1 MKIKKT
7 LYSILSLALA
17 SSVSVSLVACGGGD
31 GDKTAGGGGGGNKPV
46 ASEKVTKEQWESAFT
61 ATNFVNGTVKMI
73 ETEKGKVRVDDE
85 DYSKK
90 ADGTFTTTTEVVIAN
105 DKQYMKVSYSGSG
118 DKAVTDYVAGLETE
132 EKYTKMYDNNAENPI
147 YLYYGKKD
155 WYGQDF
161 QGVEKGKMHWAV
173 RYGYNGK
180 GLFDDQI
187 KQILSWKTL
196 YDGFEFND
204 AKKGYTVKE
213 DAVYHEQFEGF
224 VLKFKDYKLIT
235 VDYEGTHDET
245 TYIQSYTITYGNQTV
260 TLPTM
265 EASPYDGTW
274 MTSYIQDDRNNVTYQ
289 IGDMIESYFGM
300 TPVELAADTVKLVL
314 NKDGT
319 ATYKYL
325 DKSNPCV
332 WEYIG
337 DRIVLFSNNLA
348 SGGTNEYLDF
358 DADSEC
364 ITLRLDSEVYL
375 YLTKQTA

>member
-7 LYSILSLALA
+7 LSAILSLALA
-17 SSVSVSLVACGGGD
+17 SSISVGLVACGGN

-46 ASEKVTKEQWESAFT
+46 VSEKVTKEQWESAFT
-61 ATNFVNGTVKMI
+61 ATNFINGTVKLI
-73 ETEKGKVRVDDE
+73 ETTKGEIRIGENTTVN
-85 DYSKK
+85 
-90 ADGTFTTTTEVVIAN
+90 GTATITTEAVIAN
-105 DKQYMKVSYSGSG
+105 DKQYTKTSYSATG
-118 DKAVTDYVAGLETE
+118 DKALVDFASAMVTE
-132 EKYTKMYDNNAENPI
+132 ERYTLRYDGDAANPI
-147 YLYYGKKD
+147 YLYYGNKD
-155 WYGQDF
+155 PYGDDF
-161 QGVEKGKMHWAV
+161 RDVEPGKMHWMV
-173 RYGYNGK
+173 RAGEFYGK
-180 GLFDDQI
+180 GLFDDEI
-187 KQILSWKTL
+187 EDLLDLKPF
-196 YDGFEFND
+196 YEAFEYND
-204 AKKGYTVKE
+204 AKKGYTIKE
-213 DAVYHEQFEGF
+213 DADNREYFDEGM
-224 VLKFKDYKLIT
+224 VLKFKDYK
-235 VDYEGTHDET
+235 VVAVESENVRDKT
-245 TYIQSYTITYGNQTV
+245 TYTKSYTITYGNQTI
-260 TLPTM
+260 TLPTL

-274 MTSYIQDDRNNVTYQ
+274 MVSYIKDDRNNVTYQ
-289 IGDMIESYFGM
+289 IGETIESYFGM

-358 DADSEC
+358 DADSGC